1 VSRVCL
7 LAPVDR
13 PPALDAMLAAA
24 REGVEAAGGTLLEW
38 DGGPPPE
45 ADAFLFV
52 APVVLFGLPGSLKT
66 RLDAWVD
73 LIPKGVVVPRTG
85 GKPAGYLA
93 TYAPD
98 DPALVEAFD
107 TQVRGVIGFLG
118 MIYRGRAASPAAPGA
133 TVPKLASELIV
144 ARNLGAILARN
155 EGFAGWPAEYLKG
168 IELHNAGQHWQA
180 HEMWEEMWI
189 SEEGEYKLFYQ
200 GLIQITAAFHHYG
213 HSNWSGMRKLL
224 KDGMAK
230 LERFRPFAQGVDV
243 DALLEELRP
252 WRLLV
257 LARTGNAETVTRVP
271 DAVPRLELRSPDEG

>member
-1 VSRVCL
+1 MTN
-7 LAPVDR
+7 
-13 PPALDAMLAAA
+13 PA
-24 REGVEAAGGTLLEW
+24 R
-38 DGGPPPE
+38 
-45 ADAFLFV
+45 
-52 APVVLFGLPGSLKT
+52 
-66 RLDAWVD
+66 
-73 LIPKGVVVPRTG
+73 
-85 GKPAGYLA
+85 
-93 TYAPD
+93 
-98 DPALVEAFD
+98 
-107 TQVRGVIGFLG
+107 
-118 MIYRGRAASPAAPGA
+118 
-133 TVPKLASELIV
+133 SELIV

-189 SEEGEYKLFYQ
+189 REEGEYRLFYQ

-243 DALLEELRP
+243 DALLDELRP

-257 LARTGNAETVTRVP
+257 LARTGNAETVTRFP
-271 DAVPRLELRSPDEG
+271 DTVPRLELRSPDGG